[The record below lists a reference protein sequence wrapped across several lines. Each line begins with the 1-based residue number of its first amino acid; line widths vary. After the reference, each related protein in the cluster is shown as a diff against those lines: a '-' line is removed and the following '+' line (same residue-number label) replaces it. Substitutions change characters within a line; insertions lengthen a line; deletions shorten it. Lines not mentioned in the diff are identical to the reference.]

1 MELLLPFTSEFNWV
15 NEQRIAPICQVT
27 KCQAGCENPVI
38 GNGSFGEWRNCVL
51 DNVLLELQGI
61 VTILNTSSLFQK
73 PYTANTNAPLV
84 PGHFVWPECI
94 FLMSF
99 FNNYQKYLNRTIIDC
114 SSKFITW
121 GNFWN
126 SSVLEL
132 NVNKTLSTLNSDL
145 IGERF
150 SKMYT

>member
-15 NEQRIAPICQVT
+15 NEQRIATICQVT

-38 GNGSFGEWRNCVL
+38 GNGSCGEWRNCVL

-61 VTILNTSSLFQK
+61 VTILNTNSLFQK
-73 PYTANTNAPLV
+73 PYTVKYKYSFSSRTFFLARMY
-84 PGHFVWPECI
+84 I
-94 FLMSF
+94 FNIIIQQLP
-99 FNNYQKYLNRTIIDC
+99 KIIITIIDG

-150 SKMYT
+150 

>member
-1 MELLLPFTSEFNWV
+1 MDLLLLFTWEFNSV

-38 GNGSFGEWRNCVL
+38 GNGSCGEWRNCVL

-61 VTILNTSSLFQK
+61 VSILNTSSLFQK
-73 PYTANTNAPLV
+73 PYTV
-84 PGHFVWPECI
+84 KYKCSFSSRI
-94 FLMSF
+94 FCLARMYL
-99 FNNYQKYLNRTIIDC
+99 FNVIIQQLPKIIITIIDA

-126 SSVLEL
+126 SSVLKL

-145 IGERF
+145 IGENF
-150 SKMYT
+150 SKNYT